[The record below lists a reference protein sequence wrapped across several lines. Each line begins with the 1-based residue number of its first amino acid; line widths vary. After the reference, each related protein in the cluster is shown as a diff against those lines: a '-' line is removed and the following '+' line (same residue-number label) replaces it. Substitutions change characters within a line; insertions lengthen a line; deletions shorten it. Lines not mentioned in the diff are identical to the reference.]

1 MRFKI
6 LVILSFAALLCAPAQ
21 AATRIDDPVK
31 FVSGL
36 YAKLAAPNS
45 VAAPD
50 DIYTPRLAGL
60 FALESK
66 DAGGEVGRMDFDF
79 WTNAQDW
86 DLSGVKVTG
95 QPVEGAKDREVVI
108 ARFKNFHKPEEIHFY
123 FEKTAAD
130 PEIWLGRQEL
140 IRGGTLALRRRSHC
154 AEERESRHADRR
166 RDRRRTQARAEH
178 RHRQGRFHHRQ

>member
-6 LVILSFAALLCAPAQ
+6 LFILSVAALLCAPAQ

-45 VAAPD
+45 VPAPE
-50 DIYTPRLAGL
+50 DIYTPHLAGL

-108 ARFKNFHKPEEIHFY
+108 AHFKNFRKPEEIHFY
-123 FEKTAAD
+123 FEKTAAGWKLD
-130 PEIWLGRQEL
+130 DARSLVGESWTLSL
-140 IRGGTLALRRRSHC
+140 ILKYGWDGKN
-154 AEERESRHADRR
+154 
-166 RDRRRTQARAEH
+166 
-178 RHRQGRFHHRQ
+178 